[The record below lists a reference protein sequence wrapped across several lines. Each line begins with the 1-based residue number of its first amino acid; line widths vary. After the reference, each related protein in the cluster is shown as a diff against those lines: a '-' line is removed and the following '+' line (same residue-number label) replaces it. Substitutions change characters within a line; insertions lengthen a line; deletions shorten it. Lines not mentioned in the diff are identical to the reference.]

1 MEHRLTI
8 LQTVLPDYRG
18 RFFEHIRDSLGS
30 RFELYGGSYYFE
42 SSVKTDNT
50 IIHHS
55 VTNFYL
61 LGGKFLWQR
70 GIKHLVQEEGLL
82 VLEMN
87 PRIISNW
94 YLLLRRKWS
103 KKETVLWGHAWP
115 RNGKESKSDL
125 LRQQMRKLAN
135 SIVVYTKQQ
144 QQELQF
150 KMPKKLIY
158 AAPNALINK
167 NEMVPV
173 SENPRN
179 LIYVGRLTKAKKVL
193 FLVKAF
199 SAIIEYLPEDTNLLI
214 VGEGEEKDEISGYI
228 KVQRLESRVQLLGHI
243 YDQHMLKGLYAS
255 SIMSVSPGYVGLS
268 ITQSFGFG
276 VPMLIS
282 NGEPHSPEIEAAIE
296 DENSLFYDSDDIN
309 SFRESVLSIFS
320 SRDEWIKRRSRISKS
335 CAKHYAVEAMAQVFI
350 NLVAK
355 DVR

>member
-1 MEHRLTI
+1 MEHKLTI

-18 RFFEHIRDSLGS
+18 RFFEHIRDTLGS

-55 VTNFYL
+55 VTNVYL

-115 RNGKESKSDL
+115 RNGKDSKSDL
-125 LRQQMRKLAN
+125 LRQQMRKLVN

-150 KMPKKLIY
+150 KMSKKLIY
-158 AAPNALINK
+158 AAPNALISK

-199 SAIIEYLPEDTNLLI
+199 SAIVEYLPEDVQLLV
-214 VGEGEEKDEISGYI
+214 VGEGEEKEEISSYI
-228 KVQRLESRVQLLGHI
+228 KEQRLESRVQLLGHI
-243 YDQHMLKGLYAS
+243 YDQHVLKGLYAN

-282 NGEPHSPEIEAAIE
+282 KGEPHSPEIEAAI
-296 DENSLFYDSDDIN
+296 DGENALFYDSDDID

-320 SRDEWIKRRSRISKS
+320 SRDEWIKSRSSISKF
-335 CAKHYAVEAMAQVFI
+335 CVERYTVEVMAQVFI